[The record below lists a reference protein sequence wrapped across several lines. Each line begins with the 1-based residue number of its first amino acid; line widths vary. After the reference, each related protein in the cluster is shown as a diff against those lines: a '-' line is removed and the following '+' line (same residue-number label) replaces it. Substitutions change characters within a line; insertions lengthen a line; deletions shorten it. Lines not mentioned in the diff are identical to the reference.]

1 MHVLFMVGG
10 YGLGAY
16 SQHFT
21 EERILQRE
29 VYVHDYIRRHPEDF
43 PPQGEGLQNTS
54 SEFVWEG
61 TALHPWDMGHE
72 SSLAMC
78 IVTKSRYD
86 TYYRYIVS
94 IHDMYR

>member
-72 SSLAMC
+72 SSQDFTGDSEELNLPKM
-78 IVTKSRYD
+78 
-86 TYYRYIVS
+86 YYRYLIKN
-94 IHDMYR
+94 DTK